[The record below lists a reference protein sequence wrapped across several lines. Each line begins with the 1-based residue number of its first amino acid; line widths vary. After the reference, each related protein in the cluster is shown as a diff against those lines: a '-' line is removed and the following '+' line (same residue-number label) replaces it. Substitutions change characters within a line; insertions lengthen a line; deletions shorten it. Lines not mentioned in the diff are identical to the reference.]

1 MNTLLLTNVL
11 LVPIALTIAIA
22 VITLIIG
29 GFIGY
34 ALFRFIIKQKYNKYI
49 NDAEKEAETI
59 KKNKLLEVKEK
70 SLHTHLH
77 GNRSGVFFPHLSSAL
92 ERLHPDRLVHRS
104 DFQNT

>member
-1 MNTLLLTNVL
+1 MNTLLSTTTN

-34 ALFRFIIKQKYNKYI
+34 ALFRYIIKQKYNKYI

-70 SLHTHLH
+70 FLNKKTE
-77 GNRSGVFFPHLSSAL
+77 L
-92 ERLHPDRLVHRS
+92 EKEVAQRIRVNIHQQQLPIVAAVDS
-104 DFQNT
+104 